1 MSNDYAENSVSAR
14 TGRNALEARVV
25 SALRSIPGAEIL
37 VPYYQGCCYVLADS
51 ENPDRYSQAAHSL
64 RETLEKLTRIVG
76 RPAAEAGTS
85 PGAANVDLNQLRILV
100 RGFQLK
106 YVALEKHTLSG
117 GYTHEEVQEIVVAIS
132 RYIAERPERTEQFGV
147 AVETVNQKDPVGR
160 LGQSQR
166 VQDICNAV
174 NRANKVIQDLTH
186 HSSKRTEADLLA
198 AKHQVEVAIMM
209 LASPYQAEELT
220 SVEDQRRIL
229 ELLHS
234 TELSAEGEDHLI
246 ALVGVRPANRYFALK
261 NCSKPGYIR
270 VFKRAGVFALSAD
283 ENLAKEG
290 DRTVYALPSPEVE
303 YLMRVATENEEAVAE
318 VLAAMVAT
326 NNWVIQ
332 RDILAIAAKL
342 SPDRARVVAAVHLEK
357 AINTWP
363 GFIRVETYVEL
374 LGKLLGGGALS
385 YCIVE
390 RSLKALLGYVED
402 PKRETKLAQHD
413 AGSFYHM
420 LEPVRR
426 LEADDYVELLQR
438 IVPLYVRQEPLGAF
452 KTLLF
457 VFDEMMRQSYILC
470 ENHQQFDFTEYWCP
484 EIGKSSDIDPAR
496 CELFNA
502 LRDSANAASL
512 KSKRAAEEVD
522 KALSDRKC
530 AAYERLRHDL
540 YANALSHFPHH
551 RLVDVIKNS
560 GVFGVIDYTPEFRK
574 LISAALAAGLLAPDA
589 VADIISRINRCRAA
603 GNTHLW
609 CAQLDVFESNLTGE
623 DLAGYQMLKSEFA
636 SKSAIHR
643 PRSTFGTVDYVS
655 PKSADE
661 IELLPD
667 ADLLIYLN
675 TWEERDSMSDI
686 FVRVTRSSLAEV
698 FEASLKR
705 KIFLD
710 AERRGFWMLNAEN
723 LKHDAFIGS
732 ILRAQVSLYIS
743 GEDFAF
749 ADYLMLFQLLVSR
762 SMNSAFGVPSSNRH
776 ASAAY
781 YEICDAIGKFN
792 DLAKAG
798 RLLERAQVIALCEL
812 LVIVA
817 TSADELLDVPSGV
830 LCDKNRYW
838 SLSHEAARCKA
849 LAGYFVCHAVMS
861 KSDKTSSDAVLSD
874 MLLRTLSRPKPLC
887 LSELYV
893 LSRNFR
899 TVIEYAPNARPIVEA
914 LLFGVDAKFKH
925 ECLLEYLK
933 AYGPHPRDLVEM
945 GRCIE
950 AVLSEIVE
958 GAGDLPLDLLERI
971 GLKVFQ
977 IYLLSGEGWHFWD
990 SLLRV
995 ARSSAVLRERI
1006 FSNCFLNID
1015 RIKIDSDSLLSE
1027 RTRVI
1032 VESMI
1037 ECSPGD
1043 FLKGFSYVFYAESI
1057 EFCVRV
1063 QLLVSYYAKMSLQ
1076 PYEAVSIIE
1085 SLSEHQGTHL
1095 DKAILVM
1102 DLIIS
1107 RITIQ
1112 SLRMC
1117 SKDKVLGILNAA
1129 IVGANP
1135 ATKKRAIG
1143 LFYRLQTH
1151 SFVDLNDC
1159 RPEWGLGA
1167 TGYAP

>member
-1 MSNDYAENSVSAR
+1 MSNDYAENSVSVK

-25 SALRSIPGAEIL
+25 SALRSIPGAEML
-37 VPYYQGCCYVLADS
+37 VPYYRGCCYVLADS

-85 PGAANVDLNQLRILV
+85 PGGANIDLNQLRALM
-100 RGFQLK
+100 RDFQVK
-106 YVALEKHTLSG
+106 YVALERYTLSG
-117 GYTHEEVQEIVVAIS
+117 GYTHEEVQEIVIAIS

-174 NRANKVIQDLTH
+174 NKANKVIQDLTH
-186 HSSKRTEADLLA
+186 HSSKRTETDLLA

-234 TELSAEGEDHLI
+234 AELSAEGEDHLI

-261 NCSKPGYIR
+261 NCSKPNFIS

-283 ENLAKEG
+283 ENLAKES

-303 YLMRVATENEEAVAE
+303 YLMRVAAENEQAVVE

-332 RDILAIAAKL
+332 RDIIAIAAKL
-342 SPDRARVVAAVHLEK
+342 SPDRARLVAEVHLEK
-357 AINTWP
+357 TINTWP
-363 GFIRVETYVEL
+363 GFIRIETYVEL
-374 LGKLLGGGALS
+374 LGKLLGGDASGH
-385 YCIVE
+385 CIVE
-390 RSLKALLGYVED
+390 RSLRALLGYMAD

-413 AGSFYHM
+413 AGLFYHM

-438 IVPLYVRQEPLGAF
+438 IVPIYVRQEPLAAF
-452 KTLLF
+452 KTLLC
-457 VFDEMMRQSYILC
+457 VFDEMMQQSYILC
-470 ENHQQFDFTEYWCP
+470 EKHQQFDFTEHWCP

-502 LRDSANAASL
+502 LRESAIAASV
-512 KSKRAAEEVD
+512 KSEHAAEEVD
-522 KALSDRKC
+522 KTLSDKKF

-540 YANALSHFPHH
+540 YASALSHYPHH
-551 RLVDVIKNS
+551 RLVNEIRHS
-560 GVFGVIDYTPEFRK
+560 GVFGVVDYTPEFRK
-574 LISAALAAGLLAPDA
+574 LISAALAVGLLAPDV
-589 VADIISRINRCRAA
+589 VAEIISQINRCRAA
-603 GNTHLW
+603 GNAHLW
-609 CAQLDVFESNLTGE
+609 CAQLEVFESSLTSE
-623 DLAGYQMLKSEFA
+623 DLEGYRMLKAEFA

-643 PRSTFGTVDYVS
+643 PSSTFGTVDYVS

-661 IELLPD
+661 IELLSG
-667 ADLLIYLN
+667 ADLLIYFN

-686 FVRVTRSSLAEV
+686 YVRVTRSSLAEV
-698 FEASLKR
+698 FETSLKR
-705 KIFLD
+705 TIFLD
-710 AERRGFWMLNAEN
+710 AERRGFWMQNAEN
-723 LKHDAFIGS
+723 LKHDVFIGA

-743 GEDFAF
+743 GENLAF
-749 ADYLMLFQLLVSR
+749 ADYLMLFQLLVAR
-762 SMNSAFGVPSSNRH
+762 SMNPALGVPSSNRL

-781 YEICDAIGKFN
+781 YEICDAISKFN

-798 RLLERAQVIALCEL
+798 RLLDQAQVFELCEL
-812 LVIVA
+812 LATVA

-830 LCDKNRYW
+830 LYDQNRHW

-849 LAGYFVCHAVMS
+849 LAGYFVCHAVIS
-861 KSDKTSSDAVLSD
+861 KSDKTSSDAMLSSV
-874 MLLRTLSRPKPLC
+874 LLRTLSRPKPLC

-893 LSRNFR
+893 LARNFR
-899 TVIEYAPNARPIVEA
+899 AVIEYAPNARPIVDA
-914 LLFGVDAKFKH
+914 LLFGADAKLRH

-933 AYGPHPRDLVEM
+933 TYGPHPRDLVEM
-945 GRCIE
+945 GRNIE
-950 AVLSEIVE
+950 TVLSEVVE

-977 IYLLSGEGWHFWD
+977 IYLLSGEGWQLWD

-995 ARSSAVLRERI
+995 AGSSAVLRDRI

-1015 RIKIDSDSLLSE
+1015 RIKIDSTSLLSE
-1027 RTRVI
+1027 RTRVMI
-1032 VESMI
+1032 ESMI
-1037 ECSPGD
+1037 ECSSED
-1043 FLKGFSYVFYAESI
+1043 FLKGFSYVFYAENI

-1063 QLLVSYYAKMSLQ
+1063 KLLESYYAKMSLQ
-1076 PYEAVSIIE
+1076 PYEAVSVIE
-1085 SLSEHQGTHL
+1085 SLSEHQGAYL
-1095 DKAILVM
+1095 DDAILIM
-1102 DLIIS
+1102 DLVIS
-1107 RITIQ
+1107 RIAIQ

-1117 SKDKVLGILNAA
+1117 SKDKVLGILNVA
-1129 IVGANP
+1129 IVGANQ

-1143 LFYRLQTH
+1143 LFYRLQTR

-1159 RPEWGLGA
+1159 RPEWGLGSV
-1167 TGYAP
+1167 G